1 MSISWRRKDFRRSD
15 EMTRG
20 DIKREK
26 RRGLRR
32 ELLREWG
39 AVLGVI
45 AYTAAVCGVT
55 MFIMMKI
62 TGIC

>member
-1 MSISWRRKDFRRSD
+1 
-15 EMTRG
+15 MTRG

-26 RRGLRR
+26 RRELRR

-39 AVLGVI
+39 AVLVVI